1 MFDPTK
7 ETEPNWDVDIRD
19 DVILEVF
26 FIFFKF
32 LKNKFN

>member
-19 DVILEVF
+19 DVILEV
-26 FIFFKF
+26 I
-32 LKNKFN
+32 LNNI

>member
-19 DVILEVF
+19 DVILEV
-26 FIFFKF
+26 ILYF
-32 LKNKFN
+32 LNF

>member
-19 DVILEVF
+19 DVILEVILNNILK
-26 FIFFKF
+26 IF
-32 LKNKFN
+32 KNI